1 MAKLIELKIK
11 DPKNIYKELTRALC
25 PHREEPA
32 GSLIFI
38 VEGTKKKPIIGIR
51 YPGKK
56 LRKRE
61 LKIVRANSALWI
73 NLYDFEVVPYKNG
86 RELDTRHFTYSELM
100 KDFQENKKDS
110 QRFWAL
116 LEESYKDN
124 TITKKPPKLS
134 GINSK
139 LYLLVLKWM
148 WIQEDFN
155 YRLSWEDVDSPEKYC
170 LLNKNGKPTARGAGR
185 AKSFAG
191 LILIKYFSHYF
202 NLEQINKII
211 RFQ

>member
-11 DPKNIYKELTRALC
+11 DSKHIYQELARALC
-25 PHREEPA
+25 PYREEPA
-32 GSLIFI
+32 GSFIFI
-38 VEGTKKKPIIGIR
+38 VEGTKKRPIIGIR
-51 YPGKK
+51 YPGRK
-56 LRKRE
+56 LKKRE
-61 LKIVRANSALWI
+61 GERIKYHWA

-86 RELDTRHFTYSELM
+86 REFDTRHFTYSELM
-100 KDFQENKKDS
+100 KDFRENKKNS

-116 LEESYKDN
+116 LEESYRDN
-124 TITKKPPKLS
+124 AITKKPPKLS
-134 GINSK
+134 GIDSK

-155 YRLSWEDVDSPEKYC
+155 YRLSWEEIDSPEKYC

-185 AKSFAG
+185 AKSFAA